1 MINRTIADLIGNTQ
15 LIKLQRVVKNGSAA
29 VYVKIESA
37 NPGGSVKDRIGL
49 AMIVAA
55 EKSGELKAGGTIV
68 EATSGTRRCV
78 SLKN

>member
-68 EATSGTRRCV
+68 EATSGTRRCG